1 MGESV
6 VEFTDQTFD
15 NQVSAAQQPV
25 IVDFWASWCG
35 PCRMISPIVEQLA
48 QDYAGRVTFGK
59 VNVDDHTQAAAKLR
73 VMNIPTL
80 VFLKDGQEVDRVVG
94 VVPRE
99 DLVKRVDRL
108 LKA

>member
-1 MGESV
+1 MSESIVELTDHSFDSQVRGTKQSV
-6 VEFTDQTFD
+6 V
-15 NQVSAAQQPV
+15 
-25 IVDFWASWCG
+25 VDFWASWCG
-35 PCRMISPIVEQLA
+35 PCRMLSPLVEQLA
-48 QDYAGRVTFGK
+48 KDYAGRVTFGK
-59 VNVDDHTQAAAKLR
+59 VNVDDHTKAAAKFR